1 MIPHFDKHL
10 GQISCL
16 LEHMIEVKLD
26 EQLIANDSNFV
37 LLNDRYGLFDA
48 MMIHVTTMFVSAE
61 FKTLLHN
68 ILFNFF

>member
-1 MIPHFDKHL
+1 
-10 GQISCL
+10 
-16 LEHMIEVKLD
+16 MIEVKLD
-26 EQLIANDSNFV
+26 EQLIANDSNYV
-37 LLNDRYGLFDA
+37 LLNDRFGLFDA